1 MPRPRVYKTE
11 AIVLRHAP
19 LGDTD
24 KILTLY
30 TPHMGKVRAVAK
42 GVRRPRSKLAGHVEP
57 LTRSAMLI
65 AQGQN
70 LDIVTQSQTID
81 SFISLKENLIRTSQA
96 MYAAELLELFTVED
110 DANPTLYQAFHT
122 ALKALCS
129 GSNGATVLR
138 YYELRL
144 LDILGYK
151 PELNSCIS
159 CHSPLSHAYTY
170 FSISGGGVVCSTCRH
185 EEASARP
192 ISRDALEALRFL
204 QRASAENVEGM
215 SASPAL
221 SREMETTLREYI
233 RYLLEREVKSTEF
246 LDTLRSNTPGV
257 ALASDKR
264 GGRGED

>member
-19 LGDTD
+19 LGDAD

-30 TPHMGKVRAVAK
+30 TPHLGKVRAVAK

-57 LTRSAMLI
+57 LTRSAMMI

-81 SFISLKENLIRTSQA
+81 SFVSLKENLLRTSQA
-96 MYAAELLELFTVED
+96 MYAAELLELFTVQD

-122 ALKALCS
+122 TLKALCS
-129 GSNGATVLR
+129 GSNGAMVLR

-170 FSISGGGVVCSTCRH
+170 FSISGGGVVCSGCRH
-185 EEASARP
+185 GEASARS

-204 QRASAENVEGM
+204 QRAGAENVEGM
-215 SASPAL
+215 NASPAL
-221 SREMETTLREYI
+221 SRELETTMREYI
-233 RYLLEREVKSTEF
+233 RYLLEREVKSTGF
-246 LDTLRSNTPGV
+246 LDTLRRNTLGAV
-257 ALASDKR
+257 SASDKR
-264 GGRGED
+264 GERGED